1 MHVIVAGCGR
11 VGSGLARSLGA
22 DGHVVRVIDH
32 DPRAHE
38 LLGSGFRG
46 TFVEGSAI
54 ARDVLERAG
63 VAEAEALVAVTSSDT
78 ANLVAARTA
87 REAFRVPRVVA
98 RAYDPRRADVYA
110 GLGIPT
116 VAHVSWT
123 IAEVRDLLFHQD
135 LLPERTFGNGE
146 TVLVRTRLAGY
157 LAGRP
162 LADLNLDGF
171 IQVVEVTRDGRSF
184 VPPTGAL
191 VQSGDLVTFVVAGAA
206 LDQLRALAR
215 EAAG

>member
-1 MHVIVAGCGR
+1 MRVIVAGCGR
-11 VGSGLARSLGA
+11 VGSGLARSLVA
-22 DGHVVRVIDH
+22 DGHDVSVIDQ
-32 DPRAHE
+32 DPRARE
-38 LLGSGFRG
+38 LLGRGFRG
-46 TFVEGSAI
+46 RFLEGSAI
-54 ARDVLERAG
+54 ARETLEEAG
-63 VAEAEALVAVTSSDT
+63 VEEAEALVAVTSSDT

-87 REAFRVPRVVA
+87 HEAYRVPRVAA

-146 TVLVRTRLAGY
+146 TLLVRSRLAAH

-162 LADLNLDGF
+162 VRDLNAEGLV
-171 IQVVEVTRDGRSF
+171 QVVEVTRDGRSF
-184 VPPTGAL
+184 VPYAASA
-191 VQSGDLVTFVVAGAA
+191 VEAGDLVSLVVAAGA
-206 LDQLRALAR
+206 LDQVRALL
-215 EAAG
+215 EGPP